1 MISRLVTNGCS
12 YMAYHHKGGGTEDL
26 AEKLKIENFDS
37 LAKNSACNSR
47 ILRTTLR
54 DLYSTNQPTF
64 YVVGIT
70 FVHRYELT
78 VLNTPD
84 FDGRWQSFNGINSCI
99 TDNFH
104 DQVTLKDL
112 ENFSRSWN
120 NIIYDVELFEDLVF
134 RLLSLIDAAQNL
146 GHRVL
151 VFNTAEHLVDYFV
164 DDKKFDILDSRKQFV
179 HKLKWKSIPWQFAQG
194 AQWPAEDQQYT
205 ENCRHV
211 QPGDHKWLNEY
222 LCNYIDEYKILE

>member
-1 MISRLVTNGCS
+1 
-12 YMAYHHKGGGTEDL
+12 MAYHHKGGGTKDL
-26 AEKLKIENFDS
+26 AEKLKIQNFDS
-37 LAKNSACNSR
+37 LAKNSVCNSR

-54 DLYSTNQPTF
+54 DLYSANQPTL

-78 VLNTPD
+78 VLDTPD
-84 FDGRWQSFNGINSCI
+84 FDGRWQSFNGTINWI
-99 TDNFH
+99 ADNYH

-112 ENFSRSWN
+112 ENFSKAWN

-151 VFNTAEHLVDYFV
+151 VFNTAEHLVDYFI
-164 DDKKFDILDSRKQFV
+164 DDKKFDILDDRKEFV
-179 HKLKWKSIPWQFAQG
+179 YKLKWKSIPWQFAQG

-222 LCNYIDEYKILE
+222 LCNYIDDYKILQ